1 MNTRPASP
9 DVDLDIRSLRSF
21 VAVAEELHFTRAATR
36 LFVAQ
41 QALSRDIAR
50 LEGRVGTPLFVRTTR
65 RVTLTPEGRRLL
77 ERARMLLA
85 LHDEIVAELLHPTR
99 PVLVDLM
106 SEGRRTALRVLEAAR
121 AAAPEVEF
129 RGRYGGGMGSS
140 LRRLEAAELDVAFG
154 RLAWRGAAAS
164 HAASEPLRDEPLAV
178 LVPLGHPLAAMDAV
192 PMAGLAGSE
201 IDANPANP
209 DAPEWSDLVAQ
220 LLALSGARATPD
232 HIPAVGLD
240 DQAHH
245 LVQQNLPILT
255 SIDHVDVPGG
265 VIRPIVEPVPV
276 YPWSMAWRPGSHP
289 AGLAAIREAAT
300 GLGRSEG
307 WLAPRG
313 DAWLPEP
320 EASLRRSRG
329 RDEPLR

>member
-1 MNTRPASP
+1 MNTKAATP

-21 VAVAEELHFTRAATR
+21 VAVAEELHFTRAAAR

-50 LEGRVGTPLFVRTTR
+50 LEARLGTPLLVRTTR

-77 ERARMLLA
+77 QRARTLVA
-85 LHDEIVAELLHPTR
+85 LHDDLVTEVLNPTR

-121 AAAPEVEF
+121 IREPGLEF
-129 RGRYGGGMGSS
+129 RGRYGGGMGMSI
-140 LRRLEAAELDVAFG
+140 RRLEAAELDAALG
-154 RLAWRGAAAS
+154 RVDWRGGIGVRLE
-164 HAASEPLRDEPLAV
+164 HEIVRYEPLAV
-178 LVPLGHPLAAMDAV
+178 LLPATHPLAQHDAV
-192 PMAGLAGSE
+192 PVAALDGAE

-220 LLALSGARATPD
+220 LFALTGARATPD

-265 VIRPIVEPVPV
+265 VIRQLVDPVPV
-276 YPWSMAWRPGSHP
+276 YPWSIAWRPGAHP
-289 AGLAAIREAAT
+289 AGLAAIREAAA
-300 GLGRSEG
+300 SIAAAEG
-307 WLAPRG
+307 WLTLPSN
-313 DAWLPEP
+313 AWLPEP
-320 EASLRRSRG
+320 EASRTTGPG
-329 RDEPLR
+329 RATG

>member
-1 MNTRPASP
+1 MNTKPSPP

-21 VAVAEELHFTRAATR
+21 VAVAEELHFTRAAAR

-50 LEGRVGTPLFVRTTR
+50 LESRVGMPLLVRTTR
-65 RVTLTPEGRRLL
+65 RVTLTPEGQRLL
-77 ERARMLLA
+77 GRARALVA
-85 LHDEIVAELLHPTR
+85 LHDEIVVELLHPTR

-121 AAAPEVEF
+121 GAEPGLEF
-129 RGRYGGGMGSS
+129 RGRYGGGMGMS

-154 RLAWRGAAAS
+154 RLDWRGGPGTRLE
-164 HAASEPLRDEPLAV
+164 HAPLRYEALAV
-178 LVPLGHPLAAMDAV
+178 LLPAGHALAQGEAV
-192 PMAGLAGSE
+192 PVAALAGVE

-220 LLALSGARATPD
+220 FLALTGARATPD

-245 LVQQNLPILT
+245 LVQQNMPILT
-255 SIDHVDVPGG
+255 SVDHVDVPGG
-265 VIRPIVEPVPV
+265 VIRPIVAPTPI

-289 AGLAAIREAAT
+289 AGLAALRQAAAT
-300 GLGRSEG
+300 IDQAGDWLGLPS
-307 WLAPRG
+307 
-313 DAWLPEP
+313 DAWLPAP
-320 EASLRRSRG
+320 EAASLSG
-329 RDEPLR
+329 RAGVSS

>member
-1 MNTRPASP
+1 VNTKPSPP

-21 VAVAEELHFTRAATR
+21 VAVAEELHFTRAAAR
-36 LFVAQ
+36 RFVAQ

-50 LEGRVGTPLFVRTTR
+50 LERRLGTPLLVRTTR
-65 RVTLTPEGRRLL
+65 RVTLTPEGQRLL
-77 ERARMLLA
+77 ERARTLVV
-85 LHDEIVAELLHPTR
+85 LHDELVTDLLHPTR

-106 SEGRRTALRVLEAAR
+106 SEGRRTAIRVLEAAR
-121 AAAPEVEF
+121 VREPGLEF
-129 RGRYGGGMGSS
+129 RGRYGGGMGMSI
-140 LRRLEAAELDVAFG
+140 RRLEAAELDLAFG
-154 RLAWRGAAAS
+154 RVQWRGGAG
-164 HAASEPLRDEPLAV
+164 LRVEQELLRHEPLAV
-178 LVPLGHPLAAMDAV
+178 LLPAGHPLAQHAAV
-192 PMAGLAGSE
+192 PVAALAGAE

-220 LLALSGARATPD
+220 FLALSGARATPD

-265 VIRPIVEPVPV
+265 VIRQIVDPVPL
-276 YPWSMAWRPGSHP
+276 YRWSMAWRAGAHP
-289 AGLAAIREAAT
+289 AGLAAIREAAA
-300 GLGRSEG
+300 SIASADG
-307 WLAPRG
+307 WHALPP

-320 EASLRRSRG
+320 EASTRG
-329 RDEPLR
+329 HRGGVPA